1 MTAPVIVRAADTVQ
15 AYLDAQ
21 PRRSDRPRA
30 RVLELG
36 ATDVLGIHGAVDTT
50 LFPEREVTTVHLHG
64 RDAYVMTGVESERA
78 ACALCFHRRWQAIRR
93 EDERDA
99 LEMAGSSCAL
109 PSGVWLTPLVL
120 DALQLMVEDD
130 TRVRPSTMGETPVR
144 RLQLDTLATRTFP
157 LLADPDCPACG
168 MTPAN
173 SPSRAAVPFA
183 PRPKPD
189 VDTYRLTSLR
199 DYAMDIDVFANP
211 VCGVLG
217 PQAPAAFDNPTTIPV
232 TGYSYVRGA
241 AHLYEFFWSG
251 HADNIEDSRRLAVLE
266 GLERYAGLLARG
278 LPEPVWAALRDLD
291 VPALDPRAC
300 TLYPREFYDFNTP
313 YFVEFTEDLEIP
325 WVWGRNL
332 TTGTDTFVPQRLVH
346 YLDQTGPAFVDECS
360 NGCATGGS
368 PEEAILH
375 GVLELIERDSF
386 LLTWFARHPA
396 VEIDPL
402 SSGASDIS
410 IMVARMALEG
420 FDVRMFDTRVDLPVP
435 VVTAVA
441 VRTDGRPGALCF
453 AAGSSLDP
461 VQAMRAALCEV
472 ASYVPSFDRRM
483 TSGAAEARAML
494 NDFGLVRELKHHAL
508 LHGMD
513 EMVEHSDF
521 LLSERRAQPIGV
533 VYEEWNRTRPR
544 NLDLSDDLRWV
555 IAALDDRGFDLLA
568 VDQTSPEQ
576 RSMGLNTYATVV
588 PGLIPIDFGWHK
600 QRAFHMDRTRT
611 AHRDA
616 GLRAT
621 ALRFEDINPVPHPF
635 P

>member
-1 MTAPVIVRAADTVQ
+1 MMAPATVRAADTVQ

-21 PRRSDRPRA
+21 PRQGDRPRA

-36 ATDVLGIHGAVDTT
+36 SADVLGIHGAVDTT
-50 LFPEREVTTVHLHG
+50 LFPDREVTTVHLHG

-78 ACALCFHRRWQAIRR
+78 PCALCFHRRWQAIRR

-99 LEMAGSSCAL
+99 LEMSGSSCAL
-109 PSGVWLTPLVL
+109 PSGVWLMPPVLEALHLLVDE
-120 DALQLMVEDD
+120 DAAPPTDE
-130 TRVRPSTMGETPVR
+130 GECSVR

-168 MTPAN
+168 TIPEN
-173 SPSRAAVPFA
+173 LPERADVSFA
-183 PRPKPD
+183 PRPKSD
-189 VDTYRLTSLR
+189 IDSYRLTSLR

-278 LPEPVWAALRDLD
+278 LPEPRWAALRELD
-291 VPALDPRAC
+291 GPALDPRSC
-300 TLYPREFYDFNTP
+300 TLYPREFYDYNAP
-313 YFVEFTEDLEIP
+313 YFVEFTADLEIP

-332 TTGTDTFVPQRLVH
+332 TTDTATLVPQRLVH

-375 GVLELIERDSF
+375 GVLELVERDSF
-386 LLTWFARHPA
+386 LLTWFARHRA

-402 SSGASDIS
+402 SSGAADIS

-420 FDVRMFDTRVDLPVP
+420 FDVRMFDTRVDLPIP

-483 TSGAAEARAML
+483 ASGADEARTML
-494 NDFGLVRELKHHAL
+494 EDFGLVRELKHHAL
-508 LHGMD
+508 LHGMT
-513 EMVEHSDF
+513 EMVEHSEF
-521 LLSERRAQPIGV
+521 LLGERRARPLSE
-533 VYEEWNRTRPR
+533 VYEEWDRTRPR

-555 IAALDDRGFDLLA
+555 VSALADRGFDLVA

-576 RSMGLNTYATVV
+576 RSIGLYTYATVV

-600 QRAFHMDRTRT
+600 QRAFHMERTRT

-616 GLRAT
+616 GLRET
-621 ALRFEDINPVPHPF
+621 ALRFEDLNPVPHPF